1 MQGLE
6 VALPKAV
13 MDPHVAR
20 CLKQEST
27 RNLFQVACLFL
38 IFRGMQGYQVEA
50 QLNSI
55 NVPCLFAQS
64 PNSQPED

>member
-6 VALPKAV
+6 VTLPKAV

-27 RNLFQVACLFL
+27 RNLFQVACFFFFD
-38 IFRGMQGYQVEA
+38 ISWDAGISSCGTTE
-50 QLNSI
+50 
-55 NVPCLFAQS
+55 
-64 PNSQPED
+64 